1 MGLGQIVI
9 FVSTN
14 TARVTESALK
24 VGNVTHSLA
33 LVASF
38 FGQMR
43 LRIIAIISVGL
54 WSCTKTADT
63 SSNLQHADSLKTEVD
78 STTTYEFD
86 YNAQFK
92 LDNYLTTDSFDEKT
106 NDIIDFD
113 CAILIYPT
121 SEQIDEMKNEGEED
135 FYIGADDSNWYQ
147 AMAIEKIDSV
157 GIKTITASGRYL
169 RLRGQNRTW
178 DLDIRKKNL
187 PAWNLIFF
195 KPTKEPKIIL
205 TVDLTVDETKN
216 YFEIR
221 D

>member
-1 MGLGQIVI
+1 M
-9 FVSTN
+9 
-14 TARVTESALK
+14 
-24 VGNVTHSLA
+24 
-33 LVASF
+33 ASF

-43 LRIIAIISVGL
+43 LLIIAIISLGL
-54 WSCTKTADT
+54 LSCSKPADT
-63 SSNLQHADSLKTEVD
+63 SSNLQQADSLKTEID

-86 YNAQFK
+86 YDAQFK

-106 NDIIDFD
+106 NDLIDFE

-121 SEQIDEMKNEGEED
+121 SEQIDEKKKNEGEED

-147 AMAIEKIDSV
+147 AMAIEKIDSA

-169 RLRGQNRTW
+169 RLRGQNKTW

-195 KPTKEPKIIL
+195 KPTKEPKIIS

>member
-1 MGLGQIVI
+1 VDRTRLRKG
-9 FVSTN
+9 T
-14 TARVTESALK
+14 TAETQ
-24 VGNVTHSLA
+24 T

-43 LRIIAIISVGL
+43 LRIIVIISLGL
-54 WSCTKTADT
+54 WSCSKTADT
-63 SSNLQHADSLKTEVD
+63 SSNLQHADTLKSKVD
-78 STTTYEFD
+78 SIATYEFD
-86 YNAQFK
+86 YDAQFK

-106 NDIIDFD
+106 NDLIDFD

-121 SEQIDEMKNEGEED
+121 SEQIDEMKRNEGEED

-147 AMAIEKIDSV
+147 AMAIEIIDSV
-157 GIKTITASGRYL
+157 GIKKLTASGRYL
-169 RLRGQNRTW
+169 RLRGQNKTW

-195 KPTKEPKIIL
+195 KSTKEPKIIS
-205 TVDLTVDETKN
+205 TIDLTVDEAKN

>member
-1 MGLGQIVI
+1 M
-9 FVSTN
+9 
-14 TARVTESALK
+14 
-24 VGNVTHSLA
+24 
-33 LVASF
+33 ASF

-43 LRIIAIISVGL
+43 LRIIVIISLGL
-54 WSCTKTADT
+54 WSCSKTADT
-63 SSNLQHADSLKTEVD
+63 SSNLQHADTLKNKVD
-78 STTTYEFD
+78 SITTFEFD
-86 YNAQFK
+86 YDAQFK

-106 NDIIDFD
+106 NDLIDFD

-121 SEQIDEMKNEGEED
+121 SEQIDEMKRNEGEED

-157 GIKTITASGRYL
+157 GIKTITARGRYL
-169 RLRGQNRTW
+169 RLRGKNKTW

-195 KPTKEPKIIL
+195 NPTKEPKIIS